1 MIVPMVNGGRRFLR
15 YSMSTNSLD
24 KADLPLNGILVL
36 DFSQFLA
43 GPVAAM
49 RLADL
54 GARVIKIERPGTGD
68 IGRTLAFAGLEKD
81 GDTLSFHIMNR
92 NKESFAADL
101 KSSDALK
108 EVRELIKQADVIIQN
123 FRPGVIE
130 RLGLGYEEVK
140 KINPRIVYASA
151 TGYGAEGPFKDR
163 PGQDLLAQSISGLP
177 WLNGRAGDPPIPVG
191 LAVADIFTS
200 THVASGVIALLLR
213 RERTG
218 KGGLVES
225 SLLESML
232 DLQFELISAN
242 LFDPSVVVN
251 RGAGNSAHAFLPAP
265 YGLYKTENGYLAIAM
280 TPIPALGTLLGLDL
294 SEYEDHK
301 SWWSHQEEIMKKLS
315 TQLSTNNT
323 DHWLAILDAADI
335 WCAPVLTLPE
345 LVAHEGFA
353 AIDMTQETQRTGKDG
368 AQVSIPTTR
377 SPMRIDGKT
386 IKHTKGAPHVGEDTE
401 HIRKEFGI

>member
-1 MIVPMVNGGRRFLR
+1 MASGGRQYRKF
-15 YSMSTNSLD
+15 SMSIKEPLD
-24 KADLPLNGILVL
+24 KSDLPLNGILVL

-49 RLADL
+49 RLADM

-81 GDTLSFHIMNR
+81 GDTLSFHIKNR

-101 KSSDALK
+101 KNSEGLAQ
-108 EVRELIKQADVIIQN
+108 VWELVKKADVIIQN

-130 RLGLGYEEVK
+130 RLGLGYEDVK
-140 KINPRIVYASA
+140 KVNPKIIYGSA

-200 THVASGVIALLLR
+200 THLASGVMALLLR

-218 KGGLVES
+218 KGGMVES

-265 YGLYKTENGYLAIAM
+265 YGLYPTKNGYLAIAM
-280 TPIPALGTLLGLDL
+280 TPIPALGKLLGVDLDKH
-294 SEYEDHK
+294 EDPK
-301 SWWSHQEEIMKKLS
+301 SWWSDQEAIMKALS
-315 TQLSTNNT
+315 TKIATQDT
-323 DHWLAILDAADI
+323 DHWLSILDAADI

-345 LVAHEGFA
+345 LVAHEGFS
-353 AIDMTQETQRTGKDG
+353 AIDMVQKTERTGKDG
-368 AQVSIPTTR
+368 SQITIPTTR
-377 SPMRIDGKT
+377 SPMRIDGRT
-386 IKHTKGAPHVGEDTE
+386 VKHSKGAPHVGEDTE
-401 HIRKEFGI
+401 KIRKEFGI